1 MIKALTLSM
10 FLQTLWFI
18 SDAAVLPDNYPA
30 AISDQV
36 PAELLDNPIVQAGI
50 ISILTNP
57 DVQKAVLDVIT
68 NKEVHKQV
76 GNILKNIFDI
86 AQNISKGIGDI
97 LTRPLI
103 IKSQQN
109 GAYQRYSPLDSS
121 LPPTNMLDIV
131 KDLDLETLVPADNTN
146 TSLQA
151 IVEAVEGT
159 PKEELVTFLENIE
172 DNHDALKDMFG
183 LETTNPAVV
192 KLVTEIVNAQ
202 IEKLE

>member
-1 MIKALTLSM
+1 M
-10 FLQTLWFI
+10 
-18 SDAAVLPDNYPA
+18 
-30 AISDQV
+30 
-36 PAELLDNPIVQAGI
+36 QAGI

-86 AQNISKGIGDI
+86 AHNISKGIGDI

-103 IKSQQN
+103 IKSQQK
-109 GAYQRYSPLDSS
+109 GISQRYTPLDSS

-131 KDLDLETLVPADNTN
+131 KDLDLETLVLPTDNTN

-151 IVEAVEGT
+151 IVQAVEGA
-159 PKEELVTFLENIE
+159 PKEKLVTFSENIE

-183 LETTNPAVV
+183 LETTNQTVI

-202 IEKLE
+202 IEK